1 MAVCAIVCCK
11 VAFLENQAAV
21 IVIDMLNDFVTGKL
35 EAKRAQH
42 IIPNLKRLVEAARE
56 NNVPVIYSN
65 DAHYPQDVEVT
76 RKWGNHAIKGTEG
89 AEVIPEL
96 EPAEKDYVVEK
107 RTYSGFYETGLD
119 PLLRSLYKGEGA
131 KTVILGGLHTN
142 MCVRHTAADA
152 FFRGYNIIVA
162 KDGVEAFT
170 QKDQEEGLKYLEYVY
185 NAKIMTVDEIIREL
199 K

>member
-1 MAVCAIVCCK
+1 M
-11 VAFLENQAAV
+11 AV

-35 EAKRAQH
+35 EAKRAKH
-42 IIPNLKRLVEAARE
+42 IIPNLKKLIEAARE
-56 NNVPVIYSN
+56 KKVPVIYSN

-76 RKWGNHAIKGTEG
+76 RKWGKHAIKGTKG
-89 AEVIPEL
+89 AEVIPQL
-96 EPAEKDYVVEK
+96 APAAKDYVVEK

-119 PLLRSLYKGEGA
+119 PLLRSLYRGEGV

-152 FFRGYNIIVA
+152 FFRGYKIIIA

-170 QKDQEEGLKYLEYVY
+170 QEDQDQGLKYLEYVY
-185 NAKIMTVDEIIREL
+185 NAKIMTVDEIISEFG
-199 K
+199 